1 MEYFIRYE
9 KKEIRDPW
17 SVYSMSEQ
25 GEAFLKGF
33 PSRIDA
39 EDWISEQ
46 EEKETG
52 VAPAPY
58 HRMSSDKRN
67 AVVDEASEESFP
79 ASDPPA
85 WTQANAT
92 MTKDQTSGKNT

>member
-9 KKEIRDPW
+9 KREIRDPW

-52 VAPAPY
+52 VASTPY
-58 HRMSSDKRN
+58 HRAASESKQ
-67 AVVDEASEESFP
+67 VDEASEESFP

-85 WTQANAT
+85 WTRTIAT
-92 MTKDQTSGKNT
+92 KTKTDSDNRKNT